1 MRDQKEEWARAKMKI
16 MISGTLEEHREKIKL
31 AVRKHRE
38 KYKKELAAKARHRMA
53 NDPCWK
59 LQQQQTNK
67 LRRAMREPYYNG
79 YIEHLGCTAQQF
91 RAWISAQFTKGM
103 KWKNYGRY
111 DPKRKTWS
119 LDHLCPLSRAEGD
132 IEKLIPLLHFKNIRP
147 FDSRENLIER
157 GR

>member
-1 MRDQKEEWARAKMKI
+1 MRPLNKNRDITLAGFSWLKQFVDPRNYYCAKYV
-16 MISGTLEEHREKIKL
+16 GDN
-31 AVRKHRE
+31 
-38 KYKKELAAKARHRMA
+38 KKWYPA
-53 NDPCWK
+53 
-59 LQQQQTNK
+59 QTN
-67 LRRAMREPYYNG
+67 LREPYYNG